1 MNESSLVYTEK
12 QPNAARRTGNIFEQ
26 AKSLAMKQAEVQNR
40 VQADRMQRGYEALAA
55 GWQDTNEGSDI
66 NARRRKS
73 AVDAFGEDYVSMFEA
88 APVPEQKRALA
99 ERFLT
104 DYYTKPGDESFRPA
118 LRYCEQKGVDPNADV
133 YSDIHQRFLD
143 AGAVRYQEEK
153 RIENMREEEMQWI
166 ERYLAGEEEMSAEH
180 SDAVLSLFGNEMV
193 KRIAKVRSVAELI
206 DEDVSQKEG
215 SSKRIAPIHWED
227 PVYSAIVDPETGEID
242 EASRMMMSIAL
253 HGIAK
258 RVQESDRGV
267 WAFDA
272 ALTSLSTSYRQFLVN
287 LLRED
292 SADYQRLS
300 DEVDELERLA
310 NDEAYYRSKR
320 MTQERRTELMNA
332 HTREAAIELRY
343 GAPLYDPEER
353 KNIAEKRLP
362 EARRKLQEV
371 TSRKIVRGMLQDYV
385 KLADSS
391 PEGTS
396 WYKKA
401 LKGVGDFTGSTVP
414 YLVPYVGPVVGTA
427 TNLVSSSD
435 YNLNANLEAG
445 LTPEASLNRAKQ
457 DALISSSVELLPWS
471 RVGGLGFNAT
481 IGRGLKYAGYKPGAF
496 SSMIAEFASRGTAHA
511 ALTETVAGVIDEGVL
526 EPLAQGLLTM
536 STDAAMDALGVDHG
550 VSRSY
555 SEAFAEL
562 KEVWTDPTQLT
573 ALVLFSGALTGARLP
588 QMHAQSKEFAAFM
601 REASQ
606 QAGVW
611 QAMGLSD
618 GDVRR
623 VMQSDNPLQTGSKL
637 FNTALERDPE
647 GLKRRMAKQGARLQE
662 EGFSLRLTGTTG
674 ELSADTEAA
683 LAEAYRE
690 MVDER
695 VMPQVERIA
704 DKDGQM
710 MFRLTERDRHTN
722 EVVSEQELS
731 GAQADTYLQ
740 LRMAQVDAR
749 RLRLN
754 QQTVYED
761 MAQHVE
767 QLAGAA
773 LTQQAEELGAA
784 EGLAM
789 QNMNELPEG
798 VGEAVQQAG
807 FLSFRAMKLAAAK
820 LGGQWKHMV
829 EAFQKRAQISG
840 RDAEM
845 SGTAAFRA
853 GRSAQPLSLGEKT
866 VFGSM
871 ISYAQGNVTPLEML
885 EESVE
890 TRADMWLQ
898 LRAQEL
904 ADVSEDA
911 DEAQRQALGE
921 LADVVRRA
929 RAELLKMEPS
939 LKISEVPEHA
949 SYMEVIEAMSDM
961 GRARLLTSPVMPS
974 WMNEVQDI
982 VSSALD
988 ETAEAIRIADTAKR
1002 ASTQDMP
1009 GWKQLEDIFASFDL
1023 PMGNVYSAA
1032 RIDAAVIEQVR
1043 CARARV
1049 RGTAVAT
1056 TAAEVMERQ
1065 AEDAARDAE
1074 IERRQE
1080 AYEESEEPQASTP
1093 EEGKPTAEQ
1102 VADTFAQQPEAMA
1115 PSGMKGVFVRDAC
1128 VYNEAG
1134 GFYIGCVPVRNLR
1147 DSKEI
1152 EQVKAGDKGAHGV
1165 VNPITGEYQQETEA
1179 IYVWRRRDGALEV
1192 ISGRHKYAL
1201 ALENGTESV
1210 ICYVFNEDAQHDAK
1224 WARLLDFENN
1234 MRGDQADEL
1243 TSAIYTRETGYDD
1256 ATLRRK
1262 GLMRNKSKSKRGIII
1277 GREARAELWDRFVN
1291 GAVSPMDAEIICT
1304 MTQGVRDK
1312 KRVDEI
1318 QRRCCMLLDQGKSW
1332 EYISAMV
1339 QLMANKESVFMKQG
1353 LLDLGVDFEADMAR
1367 AAAYVEDCVKKLSE
1381 AINVIKS
1388 GRRLSG
1394 EKRKLAE
1401 RLGQFTT
1408 STEASETLFRDL
1420 TDMRER
1426 FRNIGAYPDLVAA
1439 ASMWDGKTELDPVE
1453 MARTYAHSE
1462 LEQAAAEANM
1472 TREQWEE
1479 AQAAKAAQQ
1488 AAQEATGSLFSSF
1501 SQHFNPRSSV
1511 SFSVAD
1517 MRKTRVRLS
1526 AKDVAEMS
1534 AMPNLRMDV
1543 DNLDQVYEMAK
1554 AGMDDIR
1561 NAIESVGRDLGL
1573 IVKMRNSLKGRERA
1587 NYKVRFDYEGDAGK
1601 LLDVYGGTIVL
1612 QPGDSFTDVI
1622 DAVKE
1627 RGLDVVRVK
1636 SGYAHESK
1644 YGYADVKLNLRTRH
1658 GFIGELILIE
1668 QHMMEVKGE
1677 VGHLIYE
1684 VGRKI
1689 DQAIESEPDS
1699 VKKARLKTLQEALAQ
1714 YSQGLYQGADYNDMK
1729 ELRERALDACQEAQ
1743 STLKGY
1749 VSAELP
1755 ELETVLGKLQQGE
1768 EYYSTR
1774 AQNSFSL
1781 TSKKSYGRLSYEGF
1795 SGNDQR
1801 VYFPWYMD
1809 KRYQLPQR
1817 SFPQTLSVS
1826 RSSMN
1831 RKKSI
1836 LETAS
1841 RNSSR
1846 VSNEVNIDNS
1856 PVSQGEEKS
1865 KNNFA
1870 KSASSAEEVEGILPL
1885 RTWEGWLQF
1894 EHGGFDPAA
1903 PDITFSMVSPR
1914 EAQRIAREFNALEKS
1929 EGIRI
1934 SAPGVYVKDT
1944 KAAAAYA
1951 KERYNA
1957 LKAEV
1962 EGGKPLLMPIAG
1974 EQKEIQLPG
1983 RGFNE
1988 VKHHAAD
1995 RRNLA
2000 CLCGLRDL
2008 CESAIYINSASDSK
2022 RDESAFNAVVAYH
2035 YFAAKGNFE
2044 GASAY
2049 NADNS
2054 DVAYVSI
2061 VIAERSNGEF
2071 FYDLNATNVEA
2082 IDNDKNTS
2090 EELPSN
2096 RVTNSAM
2103 AAPGGVRK
2111 GRIHLTKEFV
2121 NYVNAK
2127 NAVSGSFSLR
2137 GTKLSARELKRID
2150 AQYQEAV
2157 KAGDLTQA
2165 AELVA
2170 QYAAAKGYGIDDGE
2184 WKMMHRAPDRQSG
2197 ESLENIAEGRAV
2209 VPADYWEHPEWYQTE
2224 DVQRAAF
2231 DKVKDFLDRAKAW
2244 KRGERKEPVM
2254 RFYRAVPKDVR
2265 ESYFRNGDWITHEK
2279 EYAQEHGLRQFG
2291 DGKYRVIIEAVK
2303 ASDAW
2308 WNGDDICEWGY
2319 DDGKNYAYQNTPNNR
2334 KLLDVITYDPEGN
2347 PIPLSKRFNKM
2358 HPSVS
2363 FSIRDMSQA
2372 ARVML
2377 RRREDDL
2384 EGEELIAR
2392 WDELLERLE
2401 TASVDSHD
2409 GAARLGVLVAL
2420 LESTR
2425 SVLPPQYA
2433 KLGRLHALM
2442 KWAAVYAHM
2451 VSTGEVKRDGVLKG
2465 VIFEKFAAAMQREY
2479 EGSLQRGLSEE
2490 EAREVL
2496 QELGERKLEDALM
2509 KVAKECRARLDVF
2522 VKARARERI
2531 RLTAQRAYPKKEKGR
2546 KSPRG
2551 KMEAAHYRAMSTM
2564 LAWMDASAEKV
2575 AERMQQLRASI
2586 EQMESADDNQQDGAS
2601 RAELEEELRIVQ
2613 LYGDWSGMS
2622 AAQARRA
2629 AEDFVQFV
2637 LTNRHSWDARLEEER
2652 RRREWSR
2659 LRMRFSTPS
2668 NSNTRS
2674 KTKREGGLL
2683 LSAGRSLRA
2692 FVMNSM
2698 SYSQMMLAG
2707 RRVFGEAFTRARLQ
2721 EIADANAA
2729 LRNARRERDDVFA
2742 MSLMEA
2748 TGKKRESELV
2758 KWLNRFGRVE
2768 KKTGI
2773 FKREVSRHTLEM
2785 SRDEAEAWCSMT
2797 PQQRAARRREL
2808 YAEAEASGL
2817 APVSVPTESDV
2828 EKLAEELAAME
2839 ERNSKAQKVR
2849 VKVPRY
2855 GEKIELEA
2863 SRDAVANAI
2872 LLLEQEDYQHLIE
2885 YEGFTPRDKDGKEIN
2900 RDLDPDTPLDVE
2912 QTLKPLYD
2920 FIGED
2925 GRAFAYALRRYVG
2938 QNGKRMQAVYEAQQG
2953 VPLAMKPNYWRGN
2966 FNLNTIKEKDT
2977 LTENNGSAGG
2987 AGGYGFLIDR
2997 VRHYNRLEWTNT
3009 ATMVFGTTVETQNNY
3024 TYTSG
3029 ITREWRALL
3038 TDTDF
3043 QKRLEVELGRPYM
3056 TALKE
3061 WLDIIDGVRRS
3072 SPAVAWLG
3080 RLQQRLSRGL
3090 AFSALA
3096 GNGFVLAKQGSAIL
3110 HGLLGGEVPRGVVER
3125 GDGVRELTW
3134 RKIGLV
3140 EYAAAM
3146 ARTKAGLGAI
3156 SLREL
3161 ASCEWFK
3168 ARTDSR
3174 YKNLARRMSMSED
3187 KKQHAFS
3194 NKLAD
3199 KTMDVIEWVDRG
3211 ANLIGMQALADAV
3224 YRDVSRIN
3232 REKELGMSESEIKR
3246 EALAAVGRA
3255 LSISAQPHEAS
3266 EKSLFGARGGIISNM
3281 LFQFKS
3287 ETINKMGL
3295 VFSRMLSGETSVGLR
3310 DYMIFGVVNASIAAL
3325 IAWIRY
3331 GDDDKDKKDEDAWK
3345 SYVSF
3350 VLSALTGDLSAVPL
3364 LGDEIR
3370 RGTSMLTGEYYRQRG
3385 ILEGYFDVGGMRRHV
3400 QRLATG
3406 EKSRKPMDW
3415 HDYVVEVNGLVRKLG
3430 VLSSFLG
3437 DGATWSELVL
3447 SAAAASNVVRTGA
3460 DVANGLNGN

>member
-1 MNESSLVYTEK
+1 
-12 QPNAARRTGNIFEQ
+12 
-26 AKSLAMKQAEVQNR
+26 
-40 VQADRMQRGYEALAA
+40 
-55 GWQDTNEGSDI
+55 
-66 NARRRKS
+66 
-73 AVDAFGEDYVSMFEA
+73 
-88 APVPEQKRALA
+88 
-99 ERFLT
+99 
-104 DYYTKPGDESFRPA
+104 
-118 LRYCEQKGVDPNADV
+118 
-133 YSDIHQRFLD
+133 
-143 AGAVRYQEEK
+143 
-153 RIENMREEEMQWI
+153 
-166 ERYLAGEEEMSAEH
+166 
-180 SDAVLSLFGNEMV
+180 
-193 KRIAKVRSVAELI
+193 
-206 DEDVSQKEG
+206 
-215 SSKRIAPIHWED
+215 
-227 PVYSAIVDPETGEID
+227 
-242 EASRMMMSIAL
+242 
-253 HGIAK
+253 
-258 RVQESDRGV
+258 
-267 WAFDA
+267 
-272 ALTSLSTSYRQFLVN
+272 
-287 LLRED
+287 
-292 SADYQRLS
+292 
-300 DEVDELERLA
+300 
-310 NDEAYYRSKR
+310 
-320 MTQERRTELMNA
+320 
-332 HTREAAIELRY
+332 
-343 GAPLYDPEER
+343 
-353 KNIAEKRLP
+353 
-362 EARRKLQEV
+362 
-371 TSRKIVRGMLQDYV
+371 
-385 KLADSS
+385 
-391 PEGTS
+391 
-396 WYKKA
+396 
-401 LKGVGDFTGSTVP
+401 
-414 YLVPYVGPVVGTA
+414 
-427 TNLVSSSD
+427 
-435 YNLNANLEAG
+435 
-445 LTPEASLNRAKQ
+445 
-457 DALISSSVELLPWS
+457 
-471 RVGGLGFNAT
+471 
-481 IGRGLKYAGYKPGAF
+481 
-496 SSMIAEFASRGTAHA
+496 
-511 ALTETVAGVIDEGVL
+511 
-526 EPLAQGLLTM
+526 
-536 STDAAMDALGVDHG
+536 
-550 VSRSY
+550 
-555 SEAFAEL
+555 
-562 KEVWTDPTQLT
+562 
-573 ALVLFSGALTGARLP
+573 
-588 QMHAQSKEFAAFM
+588 
-601 REASQ
+601 
-606 QAGVW
+606 
-611 QAMGLSD
+611 
-618 GDVRR
+618 
-623 VMQSDNPLQTGSKL
+623 
-637 FNTALERDPE
+637 
-647 GLKRRMAKQGARLQE
+647 
-662 EGFSLRLTGTTG
+662 
-674 ELSADTEAA
+674 
-683 LAEAYRE
+683 

-784 EGLAM
+784 EGLTM

-807 FLSFRAMKLAAAK
+807 FLSFRVMKLAAAK

-949 SYMEVIEAMSDM
+949 SYMDVIEAMSDM
-961 GRARLLTSPVMPS
+961 GRARLLTSPVMPA

-988 ETAEAIRIADTAKR
+988 ETAEAIRIADAAKR

-1080 AYEESEEPQASTP
+1080 AYEESEEPQASTH
-1093 EEGKPTAEQ
+1093 EEGKPAAEQ
-1102 VADTFAQQPEAMA
+1102 VADTLAQQPEAMA

-1262 GLMRNKSKSKRGIII
+1262 GLMRNKSKSKRGILI

-1367 AAAYVEDCVKKLSE
+1367 AAAYVEDCVKKLTE

-1511 SFSVAD
+1511 SFSLTVKPVAD
-1517 MRKTRVRLS
+1517 CIAELCTLDEEGEPAKSAYLRNTEWGKDILVEWGKKTPKGEYKSGVNHIVDRRMTQGLTLDETAFVFVCALDAAQSVQPQELKNKRLFERFGVR
-1526 AKDVAEMS
+1526 AVVAENSPTYRPLITGFIITPKHKKGAGETAAPNAGTQPYALNELARTQEVVAALSS
-1534 AMPNLRMDV
+1534 AVSRFDSIVKQNPADWEKIIENEIEMLRIKQESIFDAVFMKAPNGAPTNLTERQWLTVRTQTFKAWFGDWENTPENASKVV
-1543 DNLDQVYEMAK
+1543 DENGEPKVVYHGTAR
-1554 AGMDDIR
+1554 ADR
-1561 NAIESVGRDLGL
+1561 VGRVFRPDRATSGPMAFFTDNAE
-1573 IVKMRNSLKGRERA
+1573 IAA
-1587 NYKVRFDYEGDAGK
+1587 NYARNKEDTSLEYENEDFSDYRQRFRVKLPYLETPFHKYWGYIPLSDRARLTKLAGHIREDYEGS
-1601 LLDVYGGTIVL
+1601 GG
-1612 QPGDSFTDVI
+1612 F
-1622 DAVKE
+1622 
-1627 RGLDVVRVK
+1627 VVDEDNNDG
-1636 SGYAHESK
+1636 SGGFAE
-1644 YGYADVKLNLRTRH
+1644 NLRRAR
-1658 GFIGELILIE
+1658 GNAFEALVYEWLESGNLFNEEERFMEIIDILDLPYKPYYRDPNYREEKVYDVFMRIANPFITSKITKRNINSLRAAAKKAKPRQNRQADSWDKNQWEP
-1668 QHMMEVKGE
+1668 MEWVSRLEEDYAAGTDYVWTSIPDWVSNWLKSKGYD
-1677 VGHLIYE
+1677 GI
-1684 VGRKI
+1684 I
-1689 DQAIESEPDS
+1689 DRGGKYHETNHVVYVPFESE
-1699 VKKARLKTLQEALAQ
+1699 Q
-1714 YSQGLYQGADYNDMK
+1714 
-1729 ELRERALDACQEAQ
+1729 
-1743 STLKGY
+1743 
-1749 VSAELP
+1749 
-1755 ELETVLGKLQQGE
+1755 
-1768 EYYSTR
+1768 
-1774 AQNSFSL
+1774 
-1781 TSKKSYGRLSYEGF
+1781 
-1795 SGNDQR
+1795 
-1801 VYFPWYMD
+1801 
-1809 KRYQLPQR
+1809 
-1817 SFPQTLSVS
+1817 
-1826 RSSMN
+1826 
-1831 RKKSI
+1831 I
-1836 LETAS
+1836 
-1841 RNSSR
+1841 
-1846 VSNEVNIDNS
+1846 
-1856 PVSQGEEKS
+1856 
-1865 KNNFA
+1865 
-1870 KSASSAEEVEGILPL
+1870 KSATDNRG
-1885 RTWEGWLQF
+1885 T
-1894 EHGGFDPAA
+1894 FDPAS
-1903 PDITFSMVSPR
+1903 PDITFSMVPPR

-1974 EQKEIQLPG
+1974 EQEEIQLPG

-2008 CESAIYINSASDSK
+2008 CESAIYINRASDSK
-2022 RDESAFNAVVAYH
+2022 QEKAESYAVVAYH
-2035 YFAAKGNFE
+2035 YFAAKGNFK

-2096 RVTNSAM
+2096 RVTNSATT
-2103 AAPGGVRK
+2103 AIGGVRK

-2170 QYAAAKGYGIDDGE
+2170 QYAAAKGYVIDDGE

-2197 ESLENIAEGRAV
+2197 ESLENIAEGIDL

-2224 DVQRAAF
+2224 AVQRAAF
-2231 DKVKDFLDRAKAW
+2231 YKVKDFLDRAKAW

-2265 ESYFRNGDWITHEK
+2265 ESYFRNGDWITPEK

-2291 DGKYRVIIEAVK
+2291 AGKYRVIMEFAK
-2303 ASDAW
+2303 PSDVW

-2319 DDGKNYAYQNTPNNR
+2319 DDGKNYAYQNTSNNR

-2451 VSTGEVKRDGVLKG
+2451 VSTGEVKREGVLKG

-2546 KSPRG
+2546 KSRRG
-2551 KMEAAHYRAMSTM
+2551 KMVAANYCAMSTM
-2564 LAWMDASAEKV
+2564 LARMDASAEKV

>member
-1 MNESSLVYTEK
+1 
-12 QPNAARRTGNIFEQ
+12 
-26 AKSLAMKQAEVQNR
+26 
-40 VQADRMQRGYEALAA
+40 
-55 GWQDTNEGSDI
+55 
-66 NARRRKS
+66 
-73 AVDAFGEDYVSMFEA
+73 
-88 APVPEQKRALA
+88 
-99 ERFLT
+99 
-104 DYYTKPGDESFRPA
+104 
-118 LRYCEQKGVDPNADV
+118 
-133 YSDIHQRFLD
+133 
-143 AGAVRYQEEK
+143 
-153 RIENMREEEMQWI
+153 
-166 ERYLAGEEEMSAEH
+166 
-180 SDAVLSLFGNEMV
+180 
-193 KRIAKVRSVAELI
+193 
-206 DEDVSQKEG
+206 
-215 SSKRIAPIHWED
+215 
-227 PVYSAIVDPETGEID
+227 
-242 EASRMMMSIAL
+242 
-253 HGIAK
+253 
-258 RVQESDRGV
+258 
-267 WAFDA
+267 
-272 ALTSLSTSYRQFLVN
+272 
-287 LLRED
+287 
-292 SADYQRLS
+292 
-300 DEVDELERLA
+300 
-310 NDEAYYRSKR
+310 
-320 MTQERRTELMNA
+320 
-332 HTREAAIELRY
+332 
-343 GAPLYDPEER
+343 
-353 KNIAEKRLP
+353 
-362 EARRKLQEV
+362 
-371 TSRKIVRGMLQDYV
+371 
-385 KLADSS
+385 
-391 PEGTS
+391 
-396 WYKKA
+396 
-401 LKGVGDFTGSTVP
+401 
-414 YLVPYVGPVVGTA
+414 
-427 TNLVSSSD
+427 
-435 YNLNANLEAG
+435 
-445 LTPEASLNRAKQ
+445 
-457 DALISSSVELLPWS
+457 
-471 RVGGLGFNAT
+471 
-481 IGRGLKYAGYKPGAF
+481 
-496 SSMIAEFASRGTAHA
+496 
-511 ALTETVAGVIDEGVL
+511 
-526 EPLAQGLLTM
+526 
-536 STDAAMDALGVDHG
+536 
-550 VSRSY
+550 
-555 SEAFAEL
+555 
-562 KEVWTDPTQLT
+562 
-573 ALVLFSGALTGARLP
+573 
-588 QMHAQSKEFAAFM
+588 
-601 REASQ
+601 
-606 QAGVW
+606 
-611 QAMGLSD
+611 
-618 GDVRR
+618 
-623 VMQSDNPLQTGSKL
+623 
-637 FNTALERDPE
+637 
-647 GLKRRMAKQGARLQE
+647 
-662 EGFSLRLTGTTG
+662 
-674 ELSADTEAA
+674 
-683 LAEAYRE
+683 

-784 EGLAM
+784 EGLTM

-807 FLSFRAMKLAAAK
+807 FLSFRVMKLAAAK

-949 SYMEVIEAMSDM
+949 SYMDVIEAMSDM
-961 GRARLLTSPVMPS
+961 GRARLLTSPVMPA

-988 ETAEAIRIADTAKR
+988 ETAEAIRIADAAKR

-1080 AYEESEEPQASTP
+1080 AYEESEEPQASTH
-1093 EEGKPTAEQ
+1093 EEGKPAAEQ
-1102 VADTFAQQPEAMA
+1102 VADTLAQQPEAMA

-1262 GLMRNKSKSKRGIII
+1262 GLMRNKSKSKRGILI

-1367 AAAYVEDCVKKLSE
+1367 AAAYVEDCVKKLTE

-1511 SFSVAD
+1511 SFSLTVKPVAD
-1517 MRKTRVRLS
+1517 CIAELCTLDEEGEPAKSAYLRNTEWGKDILVEWGKKTPKGEYKSGVNHIVDRRMTQGLTLDETAFVFVCALDAAQSVQPQELKNKRLFERFGVR
-1526 AKDVAEMS
+1526 AVVAENSPTYRPLITGFIITPKHKKGAGETAAPNAGTQPYALNELARTQEVVAALSS
-1534 AMPNLRMDV
+1534 AVSRFDSIVKQNPADWEKIIENEIEMLRIKQESIFDAVFMKAPNGAPTNLTERQWLTVRTQTFKAWFGDWENTPENASKVV
-1543 DNLDQVYEMAK
+1543 DENGEPKVVYHGTAR
-1554 AGMDDIR
+1554 ADR
-1561 NAIESVGRDLGL
+1561 VGRVFRPDRATSGPMAFFTDNAE
-1573 IVKMRNSLKGRERA
+1573 IAA
-1587 NYKVRFDYEGDAGK
+1587 NYARNKEDTSLEYENEDFSDYRQRFRVKLPYLETPFHKYWGYIPLSDRARLTKLAGHIREDYEGS
-1601 LLDVYGGTIVL
+1601 GG
-1612 QPGDSFTDVI
+1612 F
-1622 DAVKE
+1622 
-1627 RGLDVVRVK
+1627 VVDEDNNDG
-1636 SGYAHESK
+1636 SGGFAE
-1644 YGYADVKLNLRTRH
+1644 NLRRAR
-1658 GFIGELILIE
+1658 GNAFEALVYEWLESGNLFNEEERFMEIIDILDLPYKPYYRDPNYREEKVYDVFMRIANPFITSKITKRNINSLRAAAKKAKPRQNRQADSWDKNQWEP
-1668 QHMMEVKGE
+1668 MEWVSRLEEDYAAGTDYVWTSIPDWVSNWLKSKGYD
-1677 VGHLIYE
+1677 GI
-1684 VGRKI
+1684 I
-1689 DQAIESEPDS
+1689 DRGGKYHETNHVVYVPFESE
-1699 VKKARLKTLQEALAQ
+1699 Q
-1714 YSQGLYQGADYNDMK
+1714 
-1729 ELRERALDACQEAQ
+1729 
-1743 STLKGY
+1743 
-1749 VSAELP
+1749 
-1755 ELETVLGKLQQGE
+1755 
-1768 EYYSTR
+1768 
-1774 AQNSFSL
+1774 
-1781 TSKKSYGRLSYEGF
+1781 
-1795 SGNDQR
+1795 
-1801 VYFPWYMD
+1801 
-1809 KRYQLPQR
+1809 
-1817 SFPQTLSVS
+1817 
-1826 RSSMN
+1826 
-1831 RKKSI
+1831 I
-1836 LETAS
+1836 
-1841 RNSSR
+1841 
-1846 VSNEVNIDNS
+1846 
-1856 PVSQGEEKS
+1856 
-1865 KNNFA
+1865 
-1870 KSASSAEEVEGILPL
+1870 KSATDNRG
-1885 RTWEGWLQF
+1885 T
-1894 EHGGFDPAA
+1894 FDPAS
-1903 PDITFSMVSPR
+1903 PDITFSMVPPR

-1974 EQKEIQLPG
+1974 EQEEIQLPG

-2008 CESAIYINSASDSK
+2008 CESAIYINRASDSK
-2022 RDESAFNAVVAYH
+2022 QEKAESYAVVAYH
-2035 YFAAKGNFE
+2035 YFAAKGNFK

-2096 RVTNSAM
+2096 RVTNSATT
-2103 AAPGGVRK
+2103 AIGGVRK

-2170 QYAAAKGYGIDDGE
+2170 QYAAAKGYVIDDGE

-2197 ESLENIAEGRAV
+2197 ESLENIAEGIDL

-2224 DVQRAAF
+2224 AVQRAAF
-2231 DKVKDFLDRAKAW
+2231 YKVKDFLDRAKAW

-2265 ESYFRNGDWITHEK
+2265 ESYFRNGDWITPEK

-2291 DGKYRVIIEAVK
+2291 AGKYRVIMEFAK
-2303 ASDAW
+2303 PSDVW

-2319 DDGKNYAYQNTPNNR
+2319 DDGKNYAYQNTSNNR

-2451 VSTGEVKRDGVLKG
+2451 VSTGEVKREGVLKG